1 MYYINKK
8 SKMNAPPSYQE
19 LVKMLETKTIM
30 EKLLMRKL
38 AESKANECE
47 LVEKLKVVVEASK
60 VFQNAYLRISTQDSI
75 LEEKIRR
82 LEGRM

>member
-1 MYYINKK
+1 
-8 SKMNAPPSYQE
+8 MNPPPSYQE

-38 AESKANECE
+38 AESKANEYE

>member
-1 MYYINKK
+1 
-8 SKMNAPPSYQE
+8 MNPPPSYQE
-19 LVKMLETKTIM
+19 LVKMLEIKTEI
-30 EKLLMRKL
+30 EKMLTDKL
-38 AESKANECE
+38 AESKANEYE
-47 LVEKLKVVVEASK
+47 LVEKLRVVAEASK

>member
-1 MYYINKK
+1 
-8 SKMNAPPSYQE
+8 MNPPPSYQE
-19 LVKMLETKTIM
+19 LVKMLEIKTEI
-30 EKLLMRKL
+30 EKMLTDKL
-38 AESKANECE
+38 AESKANEYE
-47 LVEKLKVVVEASK
+47 LVEKLNVVVEASK

>member
-1 MYYINKK
+1 
-8 SKMNAPPSYQE
+8 MNAPPSYQE
-19 LVKMLETKTIM
+19 LVKMLENKTIM

-38 AESKANECE
+38 AESKANEYE
-47 LVEKLKVVVEASK
+47 LVEKLRVVAEASK

>member
-1 MYYINKK
+1 
-8 SKMNAPPSYQE
+8 MNAPPSYQE

>member
-1 MYYINKK
+1 
-8 SKMNAPPSYQE
+8 MNAPPSYQE

-38 AESKANECE
+38 AESRANEYE
-47 LVEKLKVVVEASK
+47 LVEKLRVVVEASK

>member
-1 MYYINKK
+1 
-8 SKMNAPPSYQE
+8 MNAPPSYQE

-38 AESKANECE
+38 AESKANEYE

>member
-1 MYYINKK
+1 
-8 SKMNAPPSYQE
+8 MNAPPSYQE

-30 EKLLMRKL
+30 EKLLLRKL
-38 AESKANECE
+38 AESKANEYE
-47 LVEKLKVVVEASK
+47 LVEKLRVVAEASK

>member
-1 MYYINKK
+1 
-8 SKMNAPPSYQE
+8 
-19 LVKMLETKTIM
+19 M
-30 EKLLMRKL
+30 EKLLLRKL
-38 AESKANECE
+38 AESKANEYE
-47 LVEKLKVVVEASK
+47 LVEKLRVVAEASK

>member
-1 MYYINKK
+1 
-8 SKMNAPPSYQE
+8 MNPPPSYQE
-19 LVKMLETKTIM
+19 LVKMLEIKTEI
-30 EKLLMRKL
+30 EKMLTDKL
-38 AESKANECE
+38 AESKANEYE

>member
-1 MYYINKK
+1 
-8 SKMNAPPSYQE
+8 MNAPPSYQE

-30 EKLLMRKL
+30 EKLIMRKL
-38 AESKANECE
+38 AESKANEYD
-47 LVEKLKVVVEASK
+47 LVEKLKVVIEASK

>member
-1 MYYINKK
+1 
-8 SKMNAPPSYQE
+8 MNAPPSYQE

-38 AESKANECE
+38 AESKANEYD
-47 LVEKLKVVVEASK
+47 LVEKLKVVIEASK

>member
-1 MYYINKK
+1 
-8 SKMNAPPSYQE
+8 MNPPPSYQE
-19 LVKMLETKTIM
+19 LVKMLENKTIM

-38 AESKANECE
+38 AESRANESE
-47 LVEKLKVVVEASK
+47 LVEKLNVVVEASK